1 MANGL
6 NTACL
11 NALHET
17 MNWIAF
23 HSIYVNSPSLRKQ
36 PKAQYYQ
43 IIVRNFIPEIT
54 DSRAVKEFA
63 LINLNAGYVQITKH
77 TDPESKY
84 KNLLITEVTIEFHL
98 SQLWGSWIHPT
109 WKRYISKQTA

>member
-63 LINLNAGYVQITKH
+63 LINLNAGYVQITTH
-77 TDPESKY
+77 ADSESKY
-84 KNLLITEVTIEFHL
+84 KIYYYWGNNRISSITALRKLDSPNLKTLYL
-98 SQLWGSWIHPT
+98 
-109 WKRYISKQTA
+109 